1 MAIRFDASGDDLVI
15 TANLLDYNKPYTVTG
30 WCRFN
35 SIGGWS
41 WATFFSA
48 YESASNYDVIQFE
61 ENDGSGNPYL
71 AVGVDVGGST
81 SSSTGALQLAANTWY
96 YLSLVRESAT
106 ALKAFLNCG
115 QQGSTLT
122 ANVAS
127 RTALTSMRMGRV
139 NSSGG
144 DALNGA
150 VDRVRIYR
158 RALTVSELRAEMYL
172 ARAATER
179 LIYGDYPMWPGSGL
193 RAIDYSGQ
201 NHTWTQTGTLTD
213 EVGPA
218 IRIMPRVW
226 PVVWQADSATAQT
239 ASDTTT
245 LTDTSA
251 LAAAASATDAGTLSD
266 ASALVATASKTDTL
280 TVSDASALTAVV
292 TANDSVALTETSAA
306 STALPVIDSATL
318 SEMTTLASSALTSD
332 SGTLGEVTALAAV
345 TSATDAISLSE
356 AATLSAQIQA
366 IDTSSL
372 SEISTLNAAGAFA
385 VSDTLTLTETASL
398 LVQVVS
404 TETATLNE
412 TSGLMLSTSIFDLI
426 SLTDV
431 AVMNATA
438 TATDSVLL
446 TDSAGVDTGLVGL
459 GAQIRAVATGRQV
472 AGQDAD
478 QIIGQTE
485 GRLQ

>member
-266 ASALVATASKTDTL
+266 ASAL
-280 TVSDASALTAVV
+280 TAVV

-412 TSGLMLSTSIFDLI
+412 TSGLTLSTSIFDLI